1 MAGTVPQVR
10 LAHLVQR
17 APLAP
22 KATKEHRGKSDL
34 VEPLAVRD
42 LTGQWGQWGRAGLRV
57 CRGFRACP
65 PAREA
70 RQ

>member
-17 APLAP
+17 VPLAP
-22 KATKEHRGKSDL
+22 KGTEETLGKSDL
-34 VEPLAVRD
+34 VERPAVRD
-42 LTGQWGQWGRAGLRV
+42 LTGLWGQWGRVGLRV
-57 CRGFRACP
+57 CRGFRACL
-65 PAREA
+65 PARPA